1 MDLFFFLVCLS
12 TLPQAFR
19 LPCFA
24 VLEDVIWICCGSVQ
38 DKRCDGSMALLLEWL
53 GNNVDNRKDVIWK
66 CNFLFFSNHFSIT
79 PSHLACKWLAIKN
92 SLEIG
97 SAHSKFYGPMLM
109 SKTQIGSSKFHV
121 VDKTTTAVICIKTW
135 NSRSKRAKVLCFV
148 VKYANLLFPCS
159 RGGGGGRLIFLWIV
173 NLFIGWLPCWFLI
186 SQLFLRNWLVW
197 KALN

>member
-1 MDLFFFLVCLS
+1 MLTTERTLFENVTSCFSLII
-12 TLPQAFR
+12 FR
-19 LPCFA
+19 L
-24 VLEDVIWICCGSVQ
+24 LQVIW
-38 DKRCDGSMALLLEWL
+38 
-53 GNNVDNRKDVIWK
+53 
-66 CNFLFFSNHFSIT
+66 
-79 PSHLACKWLAIKN
+79 LANCVLVTIKN

-97 SAHSKFYGPMLM
+97 SAHWKFYGLVLM

-148 VKYANLLFPCS
+148 VKYANILFPCS
-159 RGGGGGRLIFLWIV
+159 GGGGGGRLIFLWIV
-173 NLFIGWLPCWFLI
+173 NLFIGWLTCWFLI